1 MLSNARPYLQWL
13 VPLLFSLLV
22 IACGGGG
29 GGSGGDG
36 GDGGN
41 AMPSSPRASLI
52 VDVNNDGLN
61 DLVIDTG
68 DSDSVSSAHD
78 LLLINQGGLSFE
90 SRPDAFPARSVGTG
104 DYGPGVTVAFSEGDF
119 NGDGQVDIILIGVS
133 EFYEESHLQLFFGDG
148 EGGFTD
154 GSDQITP
161 NTFFGWPEWIR
172 VADFDGDGF
181 DDFVLT
187 TSSICEAYCGKIY
200 LNDGSGNLAPATI
213 NFTDVSG
220 NYSSEILTWDTSAGQ
235 DEEPYYLRPFTD
247 ILLGD
252 VNNDIKPDLVALPY
266 WAAAIPSFINTSTP
280 GVLSFDVDYSI
291 VTADGGAHF
300 HDTQP
305 QMKNGVLADLN
316 GDGFPDL
323 VGSKSISAVDG
334 ETTPVHA
341 YLNDGTGVFDLDNDL
356 VVSGVGVYHARQWQ
370 AADVDGDGYD
380 EVIIADHG
388 EDYYPYSGRPNLL
401 LNMNVSGDVIDR
413 ADTALSAG
421 RSFSHGLASGDLNG
435 DGAVDLF
442 FNNDWFEEMG
452 TEREAFIWIN
462 EADGSGEFEQAYP
475 TLN

>member
-1 MLSNARPYLQWL
+1 MKAFKISALAFAVALA
-13 VPLLFSLLV
+13 
-22 IACGGGG
+22 ACGGGG
-29 GGSGGDG
+29 GGGSGDSGGN
-36 GDGGN
+36 DGGN
-41 AMPSSPRASLI
+41 ALPSSPRASLI

-68 DSDSVSSAHD
+68 DSDSVSSARD

-90 SRPDAFPARSVGTG
+90 SRPDAFPARFKGESEG
-104 DYGPGVTVAFSEGDF
+104 YQSGVTVAFSHGDF
-119 NGDGQVDIILIGVS
+119 NGDDHVDIILIGVS
-133 EFYEESHLQLFFGDG
+133 EFYEESHLQLFLGDG

-161 NTFFGWPEWIR
+161 NNFGIFGGWPEWIR

-181 DDFVLT
+181 DDFILT
-187 TSSICEAYCGKIY
+187 TPSSCENYCGKIY

-213 NFTDVSG
+213 DFTDVSSS
-220 NYSSEILTWDTSAGQ
+220 YSDDILTWDTNGGQ
-235 DEEPYYLRPFTD
+235 GDSTSYSPLFTD

-252 VNNDIKPDLVALPY
+252 VNNDTKPDLVAAPY
-266 WAAAIPSFINTSTP
+266 GGPIPSFINTSTP
-280 GVLSFDVDYSI
+280 GALSFDVDYSI
-291 VTADGGAHF
+291 VGAGF
-300 HDTQP
+300 LSGSQP
-305 QMKNGVLADLN
+305 EIKNGVLADLN

-323 VGSKSISAVDG
+323 VGSKSISPVDG

-401 LNMNVSGDVIDR
+401 LDRNASGDVVDR
-413 ADTALSAG
+413 AGTALSAG
-421 RSFSHGLASGDLNG
+421 RSYSHGLASGDLNG

-452 TEREAFIWIN
+452 TEREAFIWVN
-462 EADGSGEFEQAYP
+462 KADGSGDFEQAHP
-475 TLN
+475 ILN